1 VGHSGSSF
9 TPHLVL
15 AETETSTFRFRGVG
29 RTADEA
35 RAALLAGWDEHVREF
50 TTDESGPDPD
60 LMRDLIRTG
69 DVVVTT
75 FRAGQAYRDEHLL
88 QPLPATS

>member
-1 VGHSGSSF
+1 MGPGGNTF
-9 TPHLVL
+9 TPRLVL

-29 RTADEA
+29 RTPDEA
-35 RAALLAGWDEHVREF
+35 LAALGAGWDAHVREF

-60 LMRDLIRTG
+60 LMHDLIASG

-75 FRAGQAYRDEHLL
+75 VRAGQAYRDEDLL
-88 QPLPATS
+88 TLPVGS